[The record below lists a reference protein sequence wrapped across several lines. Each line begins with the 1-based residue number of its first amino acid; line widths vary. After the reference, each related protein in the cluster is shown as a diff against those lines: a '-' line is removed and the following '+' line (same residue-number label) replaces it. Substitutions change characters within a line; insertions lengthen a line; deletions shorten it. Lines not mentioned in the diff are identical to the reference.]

1 MGKLINKW
9 QHFQIII
16 SVIKKEWTL
25 DTYDMDESFLKKQ
38 YAEWRKPQIVC
49 QVIPCT
55 WSSRTRKNYSMVKK
69 SRKRMAV
76 GGAEWLEAG
85 RGSFLV
91 KLMHYVLTGVSVKW
105 VYALSQFVEP
115 HSEDMCWWCTQVTPQ
130 IFLRRSGSEDPKVGG
145 FMGTH
150 TDCCTGSGRS
160 GLHSGKSEPRF
171 PLVQSGKIRERILGD
186 EIIGG
191 QCLRRQLTP
200 GAHSIN
206 TDCCPFPPGSPSSS
220 PPCEWGLHLAFK
232 PNSSW
237 SHWTKGITSYPHTEL
252 KTTRS
257 SCSNMYASRGCK

>member
-160 GLHSGKSEPRF
+160 GLHSGKS
-171 PLVQSGKIRERILGD
+171 LSLGSLSCKVGK
-186 EIIGG
+186 
-191 QCLRRQLTP
+191 
-200 GAHSIN
+200 
-206 TDCCPFPPGSPSSS
+206 
-220 PPCEWGLHLAFK
+220 
-232 PNSSW
+232 
-237 SHWTKGITSYPHTEL
+237 
-252 KTTRS
+252 
-257 SCSNMYASRGCK
+257 

>member
-1 MGKLINKW
+1 MSIC
-9 QHFQIII
+9 F
-16 SVIKKEWTL
+16 VTVCWT
-25 DTYDMDESFLKKQ
+25 TQ
-38 YAEWRKPQIVC
+38 WRHVLMMHTSYPSNIFTKVRQWGPQGRRLHGNTHWLLHWI
-49 QVIPCT
+49 
-55 WSSRTRKNYSMVKK
+55 WSLWTAQR
-69 SRKRMAV
+69 
-76 GGAEWLEAG
+76 EE
-85 RGSFLV
+85 
-91 KLMHYVLTGVSVKW
+91 
-105 VYALSQFVEP
+105 
-115 HSEDMCWWCTQVTPQ
+115 
-130 IFLRRSGSEDPKVGG
+130 
-145 FMGTH
+145 
-150 TDCCTGSGRS
+150 
-160 GLHSGKSEPRF
+160 SEPRF